1 MSRVLI
7 TGCST
12 GFGRL
17 AAVELTKRGHEVVAT
32 ARKPGTLDELDVAL
46 RFPLDVDDPASVA
59 AAIDAAGP
67 VDALVNNAGFGVA
80 GPIETASLDDA
91 RRCMETNLFG
101 AARMIQAVL
110 PGLRARG
117 GGTIVNVSSAAGRV
131 GAPLDGFYSATK
143 WALEGLS
150 ESLHFEVGHFGI
162 RVRIVEPGRFETAF
176 GENAVPAA
184 YDGSPY
190 AELER
195 QWEAARPALDGGGP
209 PPDAALVASVI
220 ADAVESAEPRLRWLV
235 GADAELAIGAK
246 DSMPFEDFETNMRS
260 LLGVTW

>member
-12 GFGRL
+12 GFGRA
-17 AAVELTKRGHEVVAT
+17 AAVELTKRGHDVVAT
-32 ARKPGTLDELDVAL
+32 ARRPATLDDLDVAL
-46 RFPLDVDDPASVA
+46 RLALDVDDRASVRA
-59 AAIDAAGP
+59 AVDAAGP
-67 VDALVNNAGFGVA
+67 LDALVNNAGVGVS
-80 GPIETASLDDA
+80 GPVEMVSIDDA
-91 RRCMETNLFG
+91 RRSMETNLFG

-110 PGLRARG
+110 PGLRAR

-176 GENAVPAA
+176 GDNAVRAA
-184 YDGSPY
+184 TGGSPY
-190 AELER
+190 EELER
-195 QWEAARPALDGGGP
+195 EWEAARPRLTGDEP
-209 PPDAALVASVI
+209 PPTPELVASVI
-220 ADAVESAEPRLRWLV
+220 ADAVESTEPRLRWPV
-235 GADAELAIGAK
+235 GADAELALTAK
-246 DSMPFEDFETNMRS
+246 DTMSFEDFEASMRS
-260 LLGVTW
+260 LLGVSW

>member
-12 GFGRL
+12 GFGRA

-32 ARKPGTLDELDVAL
+32 ARRPETLDDLDVASRL
-46 RFPLDVDDPASVA
+46 ALDVDDPTSVRA
-59 AAIDAAGP
+59 AVDAAGP

-80 GPIETASLDDA
+80 GPVETVSLDAA

-150 ESLHFEVGHFGI
+150 ESLHFEVSHFGI
-162 RVRIVEPGRFETAF
+162 RVRIVEPGAFETAF
-176 GENAVPAA
+176 DGNAVR
-184 YDGSPY
+184 GGIEGTPY
-190 AELER
+190 EELDR
-195 QWEAARPALDGGGP
+195 QWEAARPALIGDGP
-209 PPDAALVASVI
+209 PPTAELVASVI
-220 ADAVESAEPRLRWLV
+220 ADAIESTAPRLRWLV
-235 GADAELAIGAK
+235 GPDAELAIGAK
-246 DSMPFEDFETNMRS
+246 DSMPFEDFESSMRN